1 MDSLVRIFREG
12 GPTMLAILSL
22 DGACCVIWVPVVVL
36 ALLLRRGSARR
47 GAQGLAVMFL
57 MGAFAPLPLGWA
69 GTALGRHQTDAA
81 LQAADPSMQSE
92 LRTVGYAEAEHPFRF
107 GMLSAL
113 GCLLAGLVPLA
124 LAVRAEKE
132 PEE

>member
-1 MDSLVRIFREG
+1 MDALVQIFREG
-12 GPTMLAILSL
+12 GPSMVAILSL
-22 DGACCVIWVPVVVL
+22 DGLCCVAWVPVVLL
-36 ALLLRRGSARR
+36 ALLLRSGSARR
-47 GAQGLAVMFL
+47 GAQGLAVIFL
-57 MGAFAPLPLGWA
+57 LGAFAPLPLGWI
-69 GTALGRHQTDAA
+69 GTALGRQATDAA
-81 LQAADPSMQSE
+81 LEAADPSMQSE

-132 PEE
+132 PET